1 MRTVGNFFWI
11 IFGGLELFLAWG
23 IIGLVLC
30 CTIVGIPLG
39 LQAFKMAQLSLAP
52 FGLHVD
58 WTPSPSSV
66 LNIVWV
72 IFVGWYM
79 ALGYLAWG
87 IIGLVLCCTIVG
99 IPIGLQVMKMAKLAF
114 WPFGSQI
121 LTY

>member
-23 IIGLVLC
+23 VIGLVLC

-39 LQAFKMAQLSLAP
+39 LQAFKMAKLSLAP

-79 ALGYLAWG
+79 ALGYL
-87 IIGLVLCCTIVG
+87 IIGLAWCCTIVG